1 MSKKN
6 ISHLEKIK
14 EAVQNSNKIEDTDKA
29 LAVKKIEEWY
39 IEDKGMELLG
49 RQLMG
54 ITEEITP
61 ILKEMGLL

>member
-6 ISHLEKIK
+6 ISHLERIK
-14 EAVQNSNKIEDTDKA
+14 EAVHNAKDITDEDKA

-39 IEDKGMELLG
+39 VEDKGMALLG
-49 RQLMG
+49 EQLLS

-61 ILKEMGLL
+61 ILEEMGLL